1 MGEEGDEKRFVEVFC
16 SMLIFVSHP
25 SRATESEKTGFSSSR
40 GALSRGDL
48 ALDTKF
54 MLGRALKASPGETL
68 RLETRKCLLRA
79 APCASQMRL
88 LSWAGSAQLLN
99 CCANSRIFR
108 ESFCS
113 PSFARNSSVT
123 REHSELRE

>member
-68 RLETRKCLLRA
+68 RLETRKCWLRA

-88 LSWAGSAQLLN
+88 FELGWLGSVAQLLCKFKN
-99 CCANSRIFR
+99 ISGILLFSEFR
-108 ESFCS
+108 
-113 PSFARNSSVT
+113 A
-123 REHSELRE
+123 